1 MLRQD
6 EENMQGEIV
15 VYRTDDG
22 DTKIGVRFIDET
34 VWLTQVQLVELFQ
47 NSKMNINEHIKMFMQ
62 KVGLTKS
69 QLFGNSE

>member
-15 VYRTDDG
+15 IYRTDD
-22 DTKIGVRFIDET
+22 DTKIGVRFIDKT
-34 VWLTQVQLVELFQ
+34 VWLTQVRLVELFQ

-62 KVGLTKS
+62 KAGLTKS
-69 QLFGNSE
+69 QLFGNS